1 MPRKYSRRRRSS
13 KLSTKRRKSKKMRG
27 GVTVRAQDLKTRLP
41 EDMFWEIREM
51 HPLLTPKLTNATI
64 RRAVRDYLNGGARKQ
79 RVVTKYGD
87 ISNWDV
93 SNVTDMT
100 QMFDAARSFCPVP
113 LTVRGTQALVSFAPL
128 AFKLFYA
135 ARQNAV
141 LRRSPFPSP

>member
-13 KLSTKRRKSKKMRG
+13 KSSTKRRKSKKIRG

-41 EDMFWEIREM
+41 EDMFGEIREM

-64 RRAVRDYLNGGARKQ
+64 KRAVRDYLNGGARKQ

-93 SNVTDMT
+93 SNVTNMKY
-100 QMFDAARSFCPVP
+100 MFSSETSFNQP
-113 LTVRGTQALVSFAPL
+113 LNNWKNLGLLRGLCYL
-128 AFKLFYA
+128 D
-135 ARQNAV
+135 
-141 LRRSPFPSP
+141 